1 MVFQILSTRFKIR
14 INWHIQ
20 EYFQNLSLSD
30 ARYKRIYLH
39 SPENL
44 RRLFLKN
51 VYLIRNWKGE
61 RLKVFP
67 QMYKYRKSMEELRQ
81 TEEECRYICD
91 MKIESIEQV
100 EEQLNYV
107 EYKIKYLKKLR
118 YSIIDNSGIEVMED
132 TEREEKLSEITNN
145 FSRFMKEKKNTE
157 WNQK

>member
-1 MVFQILSTRFKIR
+1 
-14 INWHIQ
+14 
-20 EYFQNLSLSD
+20 
-30 ARYKRIYLH
+30 
-39 SPENL
+39 
-44 RRLFLKN
+44 
-51 VYLIRNWKGE
+51 
-61 RLKVFP
+61 
-67 QMYKYRKSMEELRQ
+67 MEELRQ